1 MPERAWQDMIVGD
14 RMEVDQDFEERIR
27 QSQFSRQE
35 WSLIMTAIELE
46 IEGSGEDARL
56 VADTSQVEAILPELD
71 RMKSENPMMGSES
84 SGGFLDS
91 LKSSL
96 GLGGG
101 VDQGTLDEAEALATD
116 YATALQEH
124 LEENGKWTLVR
135 GRD

>member
-1 MPERAWQDMIVGD
+1 MTERAWQDMIVGD
-14 RMEVDQDFEERIR
+14 RMEVDKDFEERIR

-46 IEGSGEDARL
+46 IEGTGEDARL
-56 VADTSQVEAILPELD
+56 VADTSQLEAILPELD
-71 RMKSENPMMGSES
+71 RMKSENPMMASDS

-101 VDQGTLDEAEALATD
+101 VDEGTLDEAETLATD
-116 YATALQEH
+116 YAAALQEH